1 MRNNLYRI
9 ALASAIT
16 LADLIVFVHCL
27 PIICEAWGSSPRFM
41 FLLSILL
48 FVWAESL
55 ADLWHLGHG
64 SLRIASPTITPE
76 LPLGEPLAEPQGG
89 DQHV

>member
-1 MRNNLYRI
+1 MRKNVYRV

-27 PIICEAWGSSPRFM
+27 PIICQAWRSSSRFM

-48 FVWAESL
+48 LVWVESL

-64 SLRIASPTITPE
+64 SLRIASHTITPD
-76 LPLGEPLAEPQGG
+76 LPLGEPLAERQGV